1 MRPPTTTWTPP
12 SPFVMAAFGSAVVA
26 VLLLL
31 LWAYRRRLYV
41 LHWVVSW
48 LLLAASLVV
57 ISVDYGSQWLERSML
72 GVSEF
77 LGIVAALLLVL
88 GADTYRRRPLPGR
101 RYLLGLLP
109 LLIWFTLAPIGLGGR
124 SAIVPGYLVS
134 AGVLATGALA
144 YLAVIRTAR
153 FLGAGLIGVMLLLL
167 ACTYT
172 WIAVLVSRS
181 GPTTLIPF
189 NLMMVNALLY
199 LFAALGMH
207 LLVFEDMTSELRVTN
222 RQLKSAQGELHELAI
237 TDPLTGCHNRRFF
250 DEVIGRE
257 LQRHQRYDIPLSL
270 LFVDVDRFKAV
281 NDSLGH
287 EAGDRVLQYVAAFLK
302 RNVRQAD
309 YVFRWGGDEFLV
321 LISCELEEALRKGAT
336 LKMEFQ
342 LAPETTALPA
352 GVGLSVGCSEVF
364 AASDDIMVRVR
375 EADQRMYRDKVGAR

>member
-1 MRPPTTTWTPP
+1 
-12 SPFVMAAFGSAVVA
+12 MAAFGSAVVA

-41 LHWVVSW
+41 LHWAVSW
-48 LLLAASLVV
+48 LLLAASLVA
-57 ISVDYGSQWLERSML
+57 ISVDYDSQWLERSML

-167 ACTYT
+167 ACTHT

-181 GPTTLIPF
+181 GPTTPVPF
-189 NLMMVNALLY
+189 DLMMVNALL
-199 LFAALGMH
+199 
-207 LLVFEDMTSELRVTN
+207 
-222 RQLKSAQGELHELAI
+222 
-237 TDPLTGCHNRRFF
+237 
-250 DEVIGRE
+250 
-257 LQRHQRYDIPLSL
+257 
-270 LFVDVDRFKAV
+270 
-281 NDSLGH
+281 
-287 EAGDRVLQYVAAFLK
+287 
-302 RNVRQAD
+302 
-309 YVFRWGGDEFLV
+309 
-321 LISCELEEALRKGAT
+321 
-336 LKMEFQ
+336 
-342 LAPETTALPA
+342 
-352 GVGLSVGCSEVF
+352 
-364 AASDDIMVRVR
+364 
-375 EADQRMYRDKVGAR
+375 

>member
-1 MRPPTTTWTPP
+1 
-12 SPFVMAAFGSAVVA
+12 MAAFGSAVVA

-41 LHWVVSW
+41 LRWAVSW
-48 LLLAASLVV
+48 LLLAASLVA
-57 ISVDYGSQWLERSML
+57 ISVDYDSEWLERSML

-101 RYLLGLLP
+101 HYLLGLLP

-172 WIAVLVSRS
+172 WIAILVSRS
-181 GPTTLIPF
+181 GPTTPVPF
-189 NLMMVNALLY
+189 DLMMVNALLY

-207 LLVFEDMTSELRVTN
+207 LLVFEDMTSELGVTN
-222 RQLKSAQGELHELAI
+222 RQLESAQGELHELAI
-237 TDPLTGCHNRRFF
+237 IDPLTGCHNRRFF

-270 LFVDVDRFKAV
+270 LFVDVDRFKAI

-287 EAGDRVLQYVAAFLK
+287 EAGDRMLQDVAAFLK

-352 GVGLSVGCSEVF
+352 GVGLSIGCSEVF

-375 EADQRMYRDKVGAR
+375 EADQRMYRDKVAAR